1 MGLTLCKTMS
11 MSFATDMLTAAQT
24 AYQNA
29 LSGKLKQLDGRRLEQ
44 HDIAVLRK
52 EVEHWQ
58 AKADAEAARAN
69 GQPARKPFQV
79 VL

>member
-1 MGLTLCKTMS
+1 
-11 MSFATDMLTAAQT
+11 MSFATDMLTASQT

-29 LSGKLKQLDGRRLEQ
+29 LSGKMTQFNGRRLEQ

-58 AKADAEAARAN
+58 REVDKETNRAS
-69 GQPARKPFQV
+69 GQSGYKPIQG